1 VQDPRVVGLVLA
13 SGSVQPD
20 LRTSDPDQ
28 LREAQRLMAAGEG
41 EALIRDPKRD
51 FPSYISAAT
60 FLDIDVFLNDPAA
73 RDFFGVQAANAP
85 IARVRVPLLAFF
97 GTRDDVGGQA
107 DLDTI
112 VSAVGRQQGGAARVT
127 TALIDGGDHMYT
139 GQEQQVAQVIAR
151 WAAGLAASR

>member
-1 VQDPRVVGLVLA
+1 M
-13 SGSVQPD
+13 
-20 LRTSDPDQ
+20 SDPDQ
-28 LREAQRLMAAGEG
+28 LREAKRLVAAGEG
-41 EALIRDPKRD
+41 DALIRDPKRD

-60 FLDIDVFLNDPAA
+60 FLDIDAFLTDSAA
-73 RDFFGVQAANAP
+73 RDFFGVQVANPP
-85 IARVRVPLLAFF
+85 IARVHVPLLAFF

-112 VSAVGRQQGGAARVT
+112 VSAMRRHRGRSARVT

-139 GQEQQVAQVIAR
+139 GQEPQVARVIAR

>member
-1 VQDPRVVGLVLA
+1 
-13 SGSVQPD
+13 
-20 LRTSDPDQ
+20 
-28 LREAQRLMAAGEG
+28 
-41 EALIRDPKRD
+41 
-51 FPSYISAAT
+51 
-60 FLDIDVFLNDPAA
+60 
-73 RDFFGVQAANAP
+73 
-85 IARVRVPLLAFF
+85 VPLLAFF

-139 GQEQQVAQVIAR
+139 GREHHVAQVIAR